1 MERIMSQI
9 TLELENIEDE
19 QLVLS
24 LLQRLGIHYLI
35 QKENEP
41 NNETIAAIEDARNG
55 KVERYSSLEALW
67 TDLDGD

>member
-9 TLELENIEDE
+9 TLELENTEDE

-24 LLQRLGIHYLI
+24 LLQRLGIHYFI
-35 QKENEP
+35 QKENKP

>member
-1 MERIMSQI
+1 MSQI
-9 TLELENIEDE
+9 TLELENTEDE